1 MMNEKEEEE
10 RFEFEVAEISPK
22 LNIGSKNDAV
32 DCIQTWYRALNMKR
46 SCERL
51 SNASRVLGRFFVM
64 CAHKYCHHAWYE
76 HMHSSC
82 EKGDLES
89 VLKLLRREGRYNR
102 LHFTR
107 VIQLLNQS
115 LECGETFL
123 HAAVRSNSLPLVS
136 ALIAHGASVSK
147 RIPTVRHASRDVD
160 SKTWY
165 FIDGE

>member
-1 MMNEKEEEE
+1 MN
-10 RFEFEVAEISPK
+10 
-22 LNIGSKNDAV
+22 
-32 DCIQTWYRALNMKR
+32 
-46 SCERL
+46 
-51 SNASRVLGRFFVM
+51 
-64 CAHKYCHHAWYE
+64 
-76 HMHSSC
+76 MHSSC

-147 RIPTVRHASRDVD
+147 RNSN
-160 SKTWY
+160 
-165 FIDGE
+165 GETPVFLSIREGDESLSITKYLVEMYQGKNYHKYLEIRNQLE